1 MAANENQNPPIQ
13 DAQPEAP
20 APQFALAPTL
30 HPQQDNFIDYG
41 TKEGQKIFDVISAAL
56 GIENKFD
63 GKSSEINIFKQ
74 VLSERADF
82 SGWSQGNND
91 IINIATGNGNE
102 TKNLLDNYGVI
113 TKEMIT
119 TWAQNNIV
127 NQQSRAAQNN
137 YAMYKCLSES
147 ISENLK
153 NAIVTK
159 GVNCTVG
166 NTKIAALLFKA
177 IMDESEINTVA
188 TVSTIQLQ
196 LSRLHEII
204 TGGEISG
211 DITKF
216 NQYVKDKI
224 RELSCRGA
232 TFSGLILNLFHA
244 YKSVSDSDFTT
255 YIGTKETAFLH
266 GELELTEDKL
276 MSIAET
282 DYKIRVEKGT
292 WGQLSAEQQQIVAL
306 SAQISQ
312 FKKSKKN
319 KSKKSGSKTEDDE
332 TTQDDTKGKKKK
344 SKKDKAK
351 KGNDEKWAWKKVPPI
366 NGETTKTFEDKTYHW
381 CPKHKAWT
389 LHKPSECRLKDPS
402 DNEGKDDKNFT
413 FASASATIEEESPE

>member
-1 MAANENQNPPIQ
+1 MADNQNEPPQ
-13 DAQPEAP
+13 AAQPEAT

-30 HPQQDNFIDYG
+30 HPQQDIFIDYG
-41 TKEGQKIFDVISAAL
+41 TKEGQKIFEVISAAL
-56 GIENKFD
+56 GTENKFN
-63 GKSSEINIFKQ
+63 GESSEINIFKQ
-74 VLSERADF
+74 VLKERAEF
-82 SGWSQGNND
+82 SGWSTGNNE
-91 IINIATGNGNE
+91 IINIPTGNGNE

-113 TKEMIT
+113 TKDMIT
-119 TWAQNNIV
+119 TWSQNNIV
-127 NQQSRAAQNN
+127 NQQTRAAQNN

-159 GVNCTVG
+159 GVEYSVG
-166 NTKIAALLFKA
+166 NTKIAAF
-177 IMDESEINTVA
+177 MDESEINTVA

-196 LSRLHEII
+196 LSRLHETI

-216 NQYVKDKI
+216 NQFVKDKV

-232 TFSGLILNLFHA
+232 TYSGLILNLFHA
-244 YKSVSDSDFTT
+244 YQSVSDSDFTT

-282 DYKIRVEKGT
+282 DYKIRAEKGT
-292 WGQLSAEQQQIVAL
+292 WGQPSVEQQQIVAL
-306 SAQISQ
+306 SAQMSQ
-312 FKKSKKN
+312 FRETKKN
-319 KSKKSGSKTEDDE
+319 KNKKSGGKTDDDQ
-332 TTQDDTKGKKKK
+332 TTQEDKKDGKTKK

-351 KGNDEKWAWKKVPPI
+351 KGNEEKWAWKKVPPV
-366 NGETTKTFEDKTYHW
+366 NGETTKVFEGKTYYW
-381 CPKHKAWT
+381 CPKHNAWT

-402 DNEGKDDKNFT
+402 DNEDKNAT
-413 FASASATIEEESPE
+413 FASALATIEAESQE